1 MKDWREIQRE
11 RARRERRSLLAEAV
25 TFERFAEM
33 AKQKRIPAG
42 SIWCWATS
50 EIYGPIGSA
59 ENKETRNASAA

>member
-11 RARRERRSLLAEAV
+11 RARRERRELLETNAS
-25 TFERFAEM
+25 FEKTTEL
-33 AKQKRIPAG
+33 AKQRRIPAG

-59 ENKETRNASAA
+59 ENKENRNASAA